1 MRRLAAGALLVLL
14 GPSASA
20 AQDGGTDCPWAGPA
34 PARIGIERLLCRG
47 GWCEINVR
55 DEDGVRLHRF
65 STEPVIQELA
75 ADAVEGPAEGD
86 VIVAVDGALITTR
99 EGGRRLA
106 NLVAGVPVRL
116 RVRRNGRSLEV
127 LVTPVPGCPTGGL
140 SVRVPG

>member
-1 MRRLAAGALLVLL
+1 MRRFVAGALLFLL
-14 GPSASA
+14 GPAVAA
-20 AQDGGTDCPWAGPA
+20 AQEADADCSWAGPA

-55 DEDGVRLHRF
+55 DEGGVRLHRF

-75 ADAVEGPAEGD
+75 DDAVEGLAEGD

-106 NLVAGVPVRL
+106 NLVTGVPVRL
-116 RVRRNGRSLEV
+116 RLRRHGRSLE
-127 LVTPVPGCPTGGL
+127 LLATPVPGCPTGGL

>member
-14 GPSASA
+14 SPSASA
-20 AQDGGTDCPWAGPA
+20 AQSQGADCPWAGPA

-47 GWCEINVR
+47 GWCEINVP
-55 DEDGVRLHRF
+55 DENGVRLHRF

-75 ADAVEGPAEGD
+75 DDAVNGLAEGD

-99 EGGRRLA
+99 EGGQRLA
-106 NLVAGVPVRL
+106 NLVTGVPVRL
-116 RVRRNGRSLEV
+116 RLRRDGRSLDMV
-127 LVTPVPGCPTGGL
+127 VTPVPGCPTGGL